1 MDSLKKQQ
9 DHYQYYISEAAE
21 AAAQHEAEIV
31 DDADVLRMYLEEAIE
46 KHDDHIAVIYVTKM
60 LKLAKFSSDHIDIA
74 KILRKHSGLQ
84 DYFSITECIQ
94 KAKDSAKVPGDWQEI
109 EQFLTDY

>member
-9 DHYQYYISEAAE
+9 DHYQYYISEVAE

-46 KHDDHIAVIYVTKM
+46 KHDDHIAVIYVTK
-60 LKLAKFSSDHIDIA
+60 
-74 KILRKHSGLQ
+74 
-84 DYFSITECIQ
+84 T
-94 KAKDSAKVPGDWQEI
+94 
-109 EQFLTDY
+109 